1 MVKRKDFN
9 IQTNTQMD
17 KQTNRRTNIEK
28 QLIGQTGKM
37 IDRQKQTK
45 RHYQTNS
52 KYLQTIMMLDSKRNI
67 KNLLTNRNKKE
78 T

>member
-37 IDRQKQTK
+37 IDIQKIDRGIIKVIQNTFRQ
-45 RHYQTNS
+45 
-52 KYLQTIMMLDSKRNI
+52 
-67 KNLLTNRNKKE
+67 
-78 T
+78 